1 LNPFQTRYICTD
13 RKAKHLLFESFMVP
27 FNLTEIN
34 TTMERYAF
42 CEYIRTRSF
51 SKRPDKKMH
60 LKKLGLCTCMGIARC
75 LIMGLDSHHSLKFY
89 YCAIFCTGT
98 VHDIRNQQHI
108 LITQLQ
114 EKTRE
119 VNHLQKQLLTSSP
132 SPVRMS
138 R

>member
-1 LNPFQTRYICTD
+1 MSCTVVCRLLYID
-13 RKAKHLLFESFMVP
+13 SILLYCFSKKVAFCMVP

-51 SKRPDKKMH
+51 FKRPDKKMH

-89 YCAIFCTGT
+89 YCAIFCTGLSNSMFIP
-98 VHDIRNQQHI
+98 H
-108 LITQLQ
+108 
-114 EKTRE
+114 K
-119 VNHLQKQLLTSSP
+119 
-132 SPVRMS
+132 
-138 R
+138 